1 MKRALDRLLRVRT
14 FARNRARARL
24 AAARA
29 DQRRAQARER
39 AAAEGLRGTGTIRHA
54 AECDLA
60 AAAVWAA
67 RTRAQH
73 SDEVARVR
81 QEALAA
87 AEVEVARR
95 EAAVARRDV
104 LEADRAAREEARE
117 LDDWVLASIL
127 RRGTRLVLAG
137 ALALAP
143 ASCSSTAEE
152 DVPGDTTATTSG
164 GSSGAS
170 DGGSRGGSGD
180 DGATPAA
187 DTAAKNETTS
197 DALPTWMADLPEDHP
212 LRRAHADLAARTR
225 ATLASQADSTFALAK
240 ERAAID
246 RARKE
251 LDGRL
256 AKIAELMAELDKKL
270 GEGEEARRR
279 RRARIQA
286 LAGLLAG
293 MTPQGGAS
301 IVANMSD
308 QDAQDVLLAL
318 ATENQRKAAKL
329 LAAMPPARAAAIGER
344 YLSHDPE
351 AAAQR
356 LRPTPPAP
364 SMPPAET
371 GTPGTPKDAAPP
383 TSNPP
388 NTPKKEAS

>member
-1 MKRALDRLLRVRT
+1 MKRALDRLLRVRI

-29 DQRRAQARER
+29 DQRRARSHER
-39 AAAEGLRGTGTIRHA
+39 AVAEGLRRIGTIRHA
-54 AECDLA
+54 TECDLVS
-60 AAAVWAA
+60 AAVWAA
-67 RTRAQH
+67 HTRAQQ
-73 SDEVARVR
+73 SDEFVR
-81 QEALAA
+81 AQQKALAA

-95 EAAVARRDV
+95 EAAVARRDA

-117 LDDWVLASIL
+117 LDEWVLASML
-127 RRGTRLVLAG
+127 RRGTRLVLVG

-152 DVPGDTTATTSG
+152 DIPGDVTDTTSG
-164 GSSGAS
+164 GTTSTSG
-170 DGGSRGGSGD
+170 GGSIGGSGREEAKT
-180 DGATPAA
+180 ATDPVGENMAISSDLPA
-187 DTAAKNETTS
+187 
-197 DALPTWMADLPEDHP
+197 WMEDLPEEHP

-225 ATLASQADSTFALAK
+225 TTLASQADTTFALAK
-240 ERAAID
+240 ERAAIE

-251 LDGRL
+251 LDERL
-256 AKIAELMAELDKKL
+256 AKIADLMAELDKKL

-301 IVANMSD
+301 IVANMSE

-329 LAAMPPARAAAIGER
+329 MAAMPPARAAAIGER

-364 SMPPAET
+364 SMPAAT
-371 GTPGTPKDAAPP
+371 KGTPTTPKDAPP
-383 TSNPP
+383 TTSPPP
-388 NTPKKEAS
+388 NTRKKEAS